1 MEIRDLNYRRAIIT
15 FWGRENRGR
24 RISIHSAAAN
34 FTHSFYNRAQCNF
47 QAEYPYDL
55 FRLGPKSCNK
65 K

>member
-1 MEIRDLNYRRAIIT
+1 VLRLTLLIP
-15 FWGRENRGR
+15 
-24 RISIHSAAAN
+24 
-34 FTHSFYNRAQCNF
+34 FYNRAQCNF